1 MICCGRLFHWLKG
14 LTSAGRER
22 PGRPFPAVFGVLTR
36 SPANGG
42 KSSTLYHGP
51 NARFACL
58 KAEMLRP
65 IALAGSLAGI
75 AAPIAAI
82 LIAVA
87 VPPATPARAQG
98 IGNIFSDPVPRPPG
112 NIPRG
117 NQPPPP
123 QEEEEEVP
131 ALPQGRVLPAPNRPL
146 PGQGS
151 NMPGPVQTQPL
162 APPPGTTVIPQNVP
176 PAVAVQPPQPGVNP
190 TLPGL
195 PPGQRQPKGVPQTPA
210 SLQPGDEV
218 VQEPPAAKIIN
229 KKASFSGLDKIT
241 GRIINFDE
249 DIGETVQF
257 GALRVKTD
265 ACYTRPATEAA
276 NTDAFVEVD
285 EITLQG
291 EVKRIFSGWMFAA
304 SPGLH
309 GVEHPIYDIWLTD
322 CKGPETTVVTAAPD
336 PKPAPPPPPAAQKRP
351 PAPKQAV
358 PRPPAPTQQQVQQQ
372 PPPPPA
378 PPPPQQP
385 GGLFGI
391 FR

>member
-1 MICCGRLFHWLKG
+1 
-14 LTSAGRER
+14 
-22 PGRPFPAVFGVLTR
+22 
-36 SPANGG
+36 
-42 KSSTLYHGP
+42 
-51 NARFACL
+51 
-58 KAEMLRP
+58 MLRP
-65 IALAGSLAGI
+65 IALAGF
-75 AAPIAAI
+75 AAPIAVI
-82 LIAVA
+82 VIAVA
-87 VPPATPARAQG
+87 VPLATPARAQG

-123 QEEEEEVP
+123 EEEDEVP
-131 ALPQGRVLPAPNRPL
+131 VLPQGRVLPAPNRPL

-151 NMPGPVQTQPL
+151 NMPGPVQSQPL
-162 APPPGTTVIPQNVP
+162 APPPGTVVPQNA
-176 PAVAVQPPQPGVNP
+176 PAVAVQPPQPGQGAAAP
-190 TLPGL
+190 S
-195 PPGQRQPKGVPQTPA
+195 GQRQPKGVPQTPA
-210 SLQPGDEV
+210 SLQPGDEI
-218 VQEPPAAKIIN
+218 VQEPPAAKIVN
-229 KKASFSGLDKIT
+229 KKATFSGLDKIT

-322 CKGPETTVVTAAPD
+322 CKGPETTIVTAAPD
-336 PKPAPPPPPAAQKRP
+336 PKPSPSPMPQAQRRTPRQPAA
-351 PAPKQAV
+351 
-358 PRPPAPTQQQVQQQ
+358 PRPPPQQQVQQQ
-372 PPPPPA
+372 PPPP

>member
-1 MICCGRLFHWLKG
+1 
-14 LTSAGRER
+14 
-22 PGRPFPAVFGVLTR
+22 
-36 SPANGG
+36 
-42 KSSTLYHGP
+42 
-51 NARFACL
+51 
-58 KAEMLRP
+58 MLRTL
-65 IALAGSLAGI
+65 ALTGLATLLAATAISLA
-75 AAPIAAI
+75 
-82 LIAVA
+82 
-87 VPPATPARAQG
+87 PPAHAQ
-98 IGNIFSDPVPRPPG
+98 IGSIFSDPLPRPPG

-117 NQPPPP
+117 YQIPDD
-123 QEEEEEVP
+123 EEEVP
-131 ALPQGRVLPAPNRPL
+131 ELPQGRVLPTPNRPL
-146 PGQGS
+146 PGHGVPPPGS
-151 NMPGPVQTQPL
+151 VQSQPL
-162 APPPGTTVIPQNVP
+162 APPPGTSVIPQNVAPGTAVAPPEPNQGVAVGP
-176 PAVAVQPPQPGVNP
+176 PASNP
-190 TLPGL
+190 L
-195 PPGQRQPKGVPQTPA
+195 PPGQRQPKGVPQSPA
-210 SLQPGDEV
+210 TLQPGDEV
-218 VQEPPAAKIIN
+218 VTEPPAQKIVN

-322 CKGPETTVVTAAPD
+322 CKVPDTTIVSAAPD
-336 PKPAPPPPPAAQKRP
+336 PAKTPPPPPVQKRT
-351 PAPKQAV
+351 APKQAP
-358 PRPPAPTQQQVQQQ
+358 PRPPASLQQSQQQ
-372 PPPPPA
+372 PPPQPQA
-378 PPPPQQP
+378 PQQQP